1 MRLLVGGGPVPRC
14 RRRPILAPTYQTSG
28 GALLSTSETPE
39 PVTNR
44 SEVGGATEVH
54 LLIVF
59 ANIHLFFKHQI
70 FGGIFTLYRK
80 RGAHQEPRAWIN
92 KREKDNLIKLVF
104 KYKTDL
110 YLMNTDKKCK
120 WFHGNVLKEKTGNC

>member
-1 MRLLVGGGPVPRC
+1 MD
-14 RRRPILAPTYQTSG
+14 PTYQTSG

-39 PVTNR
+39 PVTSR

-59 ANIHLFFKHQI
+59 ESIHLFFKLQI
-70 FGGIFTLYRK
+70 FGGSFTLYRK
-80 RGAHQEPRAWIN
+80 RGAHKEPQAWIN

-110 YLMNTDKKCK
+110 YLIYMD
-120 WFHGNVLKEKTGNC
+120 E